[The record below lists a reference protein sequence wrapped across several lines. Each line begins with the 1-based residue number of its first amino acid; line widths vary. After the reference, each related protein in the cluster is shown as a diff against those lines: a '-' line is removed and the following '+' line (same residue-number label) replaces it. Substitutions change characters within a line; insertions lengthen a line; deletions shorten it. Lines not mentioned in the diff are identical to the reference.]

1 METILEL
8 KYSYDLLDLKNYL
21 EEEGVDTT
29 DSVCLY
35 NAISSYFEETLSSEI
50 TYFDNYEEKINQIV
64 KIFKISIDN
73 K

>member
-29 DSVCLY
+29 DGICLY
-35 NAISSYFEETLSSEI
+35 NAISSYFEEIFTSKI
-50 TYFDNYEEKINQIV
+50 TYFDNYDEKISQIV

-73 K
+73 E